1 MPLVVSSVFHRRH
14 FLALEANL
22 IEKSGIIV
30 FMAPKSFQLVSPYQ
44 AAGDQ
49 PEAIAALVK
58 NVQAG
63 AKAQVLLGVTGSGKT
78 FTMANL
84 IEKTQKPTLVLAH
97 NKTLAGQLYQE
108 LRDFFPNNA
117 VSYFVSYYDYYQP
130 EAYISATDTYIEKEA
145 TINDEIDRLRLSA
158 TTNLLTRSDVIVVAS
173 VSCIYNLGSPADYNA
188 SILEVKEG
196 ELISRE
202 SLVARLRAMQ
212 YQNSPYDLK
221 RATFRLAGDTI
232 QVWPADRGHVWI
244 IDTLTDRI
252 SKIEALDPQS
262 GQIIEPPEFAYQ
274 QPGRRL
280 ITINP
285 AKHYVVNDRNSQ
297 AAALAQISADLK
309 TRLEQLRLS
318 NKIIEAYRLE
328 QKVNHDLEQIKE
340 FGFVNGI
347 ENYSR
352 YFDGRSPGDPPFTL
366 LDYFREN
373 TRIFHQ
379 DGFLT
384 IMDESHMSVP
394 QVRGMYFG
402 DFSRKQ
408 NLIKYGFR
416 LPSALDNRPLKFNE
430 FLARND
436 QFIFVSATPAEWE
449 TQMADGKIV
458 EQLIRPTGLVDP
470 ETEIRPTK
478 NQIPDLI
485 KEIWQRRQLGQRVLV
500 TVLTKRMAETLTDY
514 LNDEEKMKDV
524 LRQFN
529 LLEANFQSDQLPK
542 VAYLHSDIETL
553 DRSDILA
560 DLRSGKYD
568 VLIGINLLR
577 EGLDLPEVSLVAIL
591 DADKEGFLRSD
602 TSLIQTIGRAARHL
616 NGKAILY
623 ADHVTGSMR
632 RALEE
637 TARRRTFQLT
647 FNQKHGITPKT
658 VTKEIREKLL
668 ERPDKDLTEAEKME
682 KQAWGQNQP
691 QKNKK
696 KSKKSTLIQLDK
708 KTVVDLADFAVDNL
722 TPYERRQLRPKIKRR
737 MTQAVKVMDFELA
750 ALLRDLLKT
759 IPD

>member
-1 MPLVVSSVFHRRH
+1 
-14 FLALEANL
+14 
-22 IEKSGIIV
+22 
-30 FMAPKSFQLVSPYQ
+30 MAQKPFQLVSPYQ

-49 PEAIAALVK
+49 PEAIASLVK

-108 LRDFFPNNA
+108 LRDFFPENA

-158 TTNLLTRSDVIVVAS
+158 TTNLLTRQDVIVVAS

-188 SILEVKEG
+188 SILEIKEG

-232 QVWPADRGHVWI
+232 QVWPADRGHIWI

-262 GQIIEPPEFAYQ
+262 GQVIEPPEFAYQ

-285 AKHYVVNDRNSQ
+285 AKHYVVSDKNSQ
-297 AAALAQISADLK
+297 EASLAQIRADLK

-352 YFDGRSPGDPPFTL
+352 YFDGRSQGDPPFTL

-373 TRIFHQ
+373 TKIFNQ

-384 IMDESHMSVP
+384 IMDESHMSIP

-430 FLARND
+430 FLERND
-436 QFIFVSATPAEWE
+436 QFVFVSATPAEWE
-449 TQMADGKIV
+449 TQMANGKIV

-470 ETEIRPTK
+470 ETEIRPTQ

-485 KEIWQRRQLGQRVLV
+485 KEIWQRKQLGQRVLV

-514 LNDEEKMKDV
+514 LNDEDKMKAV
-524 LRQFN
+524 LRQFD
-529 LLEANFQSDQLPK
+529 LLPATFQADQLPK
-542 VAYLHSDIETL
+542 VAYLHSDVETL

-623 ADHVTGSMR
+623 ADRLTGSME

-637 TARRRTFQLT
+637 TARRRTFQLN

-668 ERPDKDLTEAEKME
+668 ERPDKDLTEAEKMQ
-682 KQAWGQNQP
+682 KQAWGQNQT
-691 QKNKK
+691 QTGKK
-696 KSKKSTLIQLDK
+696 KSKKSTLVQLDK
-708 KTVVDLADFAVDNL
+708 KTVIDLTDFAADNL

-737 MTQAVKVMDFELA
+737 MTEAVKVMDFELA

-759 IPD
+759 VQI